1 MRSHAYQFTARE
13 VMALVSRPVLLVV
26 ALALAIH
33 GAASVGLLPR
43 PKAALDVDRTILVHQ
58 AEAARRPSAAK
69 TVFIGDSSCLMN
81 VAADEM
87 GADVL
92 NLGTLSYLDLASY
105 ARLLREYLDRNGGSV
120 QRVVLLMHPAAL
132 RLGERNEYFREV
144 IDAHWE
150 GRDLRHPGES
160 LLPRWFGA
168 SRMRARVLNRVL
180 PEPLPG
186 AYGRFYGFSDN
197 LWRYLDAHQGSMID
211 PRAFDLATAQ
221 GTTDFRLAPRFEA
234 ESRVFRQA
242 VPAGV
247 RLEVGLTPVPEGLAM
262 PGEAE
267 RHLEQLGPMWLLQR
281 RPTDRVASLTAA
293 RLQEILR
300 EWSQWLEA
308 DRVLTNL
315 PPTMPD
321 RFFAS
326 PTHLNADGR
335 KEYLVPLRAV
345 LSE

>member
-1 MRSHAYQFTARE
+1 MRSHEYQFTARE
-13 VMALVSRPVLLVV
+13 VVALVSQPVLFVV
-26 ALALAIH
+26 LLALAIH
-33 GAASVGLLPR
+33 GAASVRLLPR

-58 AEAARRPSAAK
+58 AEAARRTSAAK

-81 VAADEM
+81 VSAEQL
-87 GADVL
+87 GSDVL

-105 ARLLREYLDRNGGSV
+105 ARLLREYLERNAGSV

-150 GRDLRHPGES
+150 GRDLPHAGES
-160 LLPRWFGA
+160 WVPRWFGA
-168 SRMRARVLNRVL
+168 GRVRSRVLNRVL

-186 AYGRFYGFSDN
+186 AYGRFYGFSAD

-211 PRAFDLATAQ
+211 PRVFDLATAQ

-234 ESRVFRQA
+234 ESRAFRQA
-242 VPAGV
+242 IPTGV
-247 RLEVGLTPVPEGLAM
+247 RLEVGLSPVPEGLAM
-262 PGEAE
+262 PSQAE
-267 RHLEQLGPMWLLQR
+267 RAREIMGQWSEWLQ
-281 RPTDRVASLTAA
+281 
-293 RLQEILR
+293 
-300 EWSQWLEA
+300 A

-321 RFFAS
+321 RLFAS
-326 PTHLNADGR
+326 PTHLNAGGR
-335 KEYLVPLRAV
+335 QAYLSTLRDV
-345 LSE
+345 LKD

>member
-13 VMALVSRPVLLVV
+13 VMALVSRPALLVV

-43 PKAALDVDRTILVHQ
+43 PRAALDVDRTILVHQ

-81 VAADEM
+81 VAADEL
-87 GADVL
+87 GAEVL

-105 ARLLREYLDRNGGSV
+105 ARLLREYLERNGGSV
-120 QRVVLLMHPAAL
+120 GRVVLLMHPAAL

-186 AYGRFYGFSDN
+186 AYGRFYGFSAD

-211 PRAFDLATAQ
+211 PRVFDLATAQ
-221 GTTDFRLAPRFEA
+221 ATTDFRLAPRFEA
-234 ESRVFRQA
+234 ESRAFRQA
-242 VPAGV
+242 IPSGV
-247 RLEVGLTPVPEGLAM
+247 RLEVGLTPVPEGLVM
-262 PGEAE
+262 PGQAE
-267 RHLEQLGPMWLLQR
+267 REVEMMG
-281 RPTDRVASLTAA
+281 RVRSSTAIVVSQTA
-293 RLQEILR
+293 ERTWEILR
-300 EWSQWLEA
+300 QWGEWLQA

-326 PTHLNADGR
+326 PTHLNAGGR
-335 KEYLVPLRAV
+335 REYLSPLRIV
-345 LSE
+345 LQE